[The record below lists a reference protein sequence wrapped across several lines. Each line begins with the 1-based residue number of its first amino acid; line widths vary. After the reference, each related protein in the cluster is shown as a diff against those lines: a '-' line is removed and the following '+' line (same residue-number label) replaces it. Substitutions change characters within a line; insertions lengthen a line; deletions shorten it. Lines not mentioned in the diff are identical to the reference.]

1 MEKHPTSSKQ
11 PLVIFAHSDGYD
23 RLFQVASL
31 ALTAAHSGRPVTVV
45 FFFQALH
52 AYVTGRM
59 DELSFSCVSQP
70 AAEEL
75 KRRICSGNQPP
86 PSEMLRLARETGLVR
101 LYACSASV
109 QYTGL
114 ELEQAASAVDEVVGM
129 ATILRLTLDGP
140 NLIYI

>member
-1 MEKHPTSSKQ
+1 MEEQASSKK

-23 RLFQVASL
+23 RLYQVASL
-31 ALTAAHSGRPVTVV
+31 ALTAAHSGRQVIVV
-45 FFFQALH
+45 FFFWALD
-52 AYVTGRM
+52 AFVSGRM
-59 DELSFSCVSQP
+59 DEPVF
-70 AAEEL
+70 AAESQSAAAEVM
-75 KRRICSGNQPP
+75 RRMLTGNNPP
-86 PSEMLRLARETGLVR
+86 PSEMLRMARETGLVK

-114 ELEQAASAVDEVVGM
+114 DLAETASQVDEVVGL

>member
-1 MEKHPTSSKQ
+1 MEEQTSRKQ

-23 RLFQVASL
+23 RLYQMASL
-31 ALTAAHSGRPVTVV
+31 ALTAAHTGRQVTVV
-45 FFFQALH
+45 FFFWALE
-52 AYVTGRM
+52 AFVSGRM
-59 DELSFSCVSQP
+59 DEPVF
-70 AAEEL
+70 AAESQSAAEQA
-75 KRRICSGNQPP
+75 KRRISTGNNPP
-86 PSEMLRLARETGLVR
+86 PSEMLRMARETGLVK

-114 ELEQAASAVDEVVGM
+114 DLAETASQVDEVVGL

>member
-1 MEKHPTSSKQ
+1 MEKQSTQKK

-23 RLFQVASL
+23 RLYQVASL
-31 ALTAAHSGRPVTVV
+31 ALTAAHSGRQVIVV
-45 FFFQALH
+45 FFFWALD
-52 AYVTGRM
+52 AFVSGRM
-59 DELSFSCVSQP
+59 DEPVFAAESQS
-70 AAEEL
+70 AAEEV
-75 KRRICSGNQPP
+75 KRRMLTGNNPP
-86 PSEMLRLARETGLVR
+86 PSEMLRMARETGLVK

-114 ELEQAASAVDEVVGM
+114 DLAETASQVDEVVGL